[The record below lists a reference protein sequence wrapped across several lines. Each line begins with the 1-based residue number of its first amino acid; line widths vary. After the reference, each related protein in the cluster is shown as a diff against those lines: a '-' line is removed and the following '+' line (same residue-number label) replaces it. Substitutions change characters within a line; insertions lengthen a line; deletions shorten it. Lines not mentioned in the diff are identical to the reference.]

1 MEAFQATIWHVYCLI
16 YRNYNYLFKMK
27 TTQENRTNDFASK
40 LITASLASATA
51 AFIFYFVI
59 GIF

>member
-1 MEAFQATIWHVYCLI
+1 
-16 YRNYNYLFKMK
+16 MK

-40 LITASLASATA
+40 LITAFLATATA
-51 AFIFYFVI
+51 AFIFYFVF